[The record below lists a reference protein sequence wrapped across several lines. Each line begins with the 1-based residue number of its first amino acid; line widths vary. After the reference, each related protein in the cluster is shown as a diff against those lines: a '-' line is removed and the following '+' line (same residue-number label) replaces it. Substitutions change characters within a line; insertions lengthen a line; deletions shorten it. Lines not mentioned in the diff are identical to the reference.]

1 MVAALVMACGVAWA
15 ASISCPNRA
24 GSLCVGTNNKDTMTG
39 RNRADEMRARDGA
52 DLLRARGGD
61 DTLFG
66 QDGPDTLNGGPD
78 KDTLSGGKGKDALKG
93 GDSDDIYD
101 FAINDWGN
109 DTITDATNSDTD
121 PLTGNFAQFGF
132 PNPLTTGLTINLTS
146 SANAPEVKNGALT
159 GTVNWS
165 NNAIDSVYVG
175 SGSTDPTVI
184 IRSTITGN
192 AAANQLIAKGGED
205 TVNAGPG
212 NDWISV
218 ANDGGGDTVDCGDG
232 ADQVFADPGDTL
244 ISC

>member
-1 MVAALVMACGVAWA
+1 MRRRALFVAALMLAALVIASGVAWA
-15 ASISCPNRA
+15 ATISCPNRA
-24 GSLCVGTNNKDTMTG
+24 GKLCVGTDKKDTMIG
-39 RNRADEMRARDGA
+39 RDRADDMRAKDGP
-52 DLLRARGGD
+52 DILKARGGKD
-61 DTLFG
+61 ILA
-66 QDGPDTLNGGPD
+66 GGRGND
-78 KDTLSGGKGKDALKG
+78 VLRGGEA
-93 GDSDDIYD
+93 DDIYD
-101 FAINDWGN
+101 FTVNDWGN
-109 DTITDATNSDTD
+109 DTITDTTNSDND
-121 PLTGNFAQFGF
+121 PFTGNFAQFGF